1 FDLLAQTVQECET
14 AGDRQHLVG
23 LGKQALEVC
32 LSVAERL
39 TQERDNVSS
48 STQTAQTSCYPKRAR
63 RCAMDSLRLWARDGE
78 AVRQAI
84 ELGEIAHIETASE
97 ELTDEFLLF
106 AIESGL
112 LQTWAEAFP
121 DPRQEPEIGMGVIL
135 PAHMAARFAG
145 LYSMRK
151 AGYVLRS
158 ARVLGALGYS
168 TEVIEPAQGLS
179 LRGTSDDKLFSGDVV
194 RTLLVQMEQQA
205 DLSQAACPLL
215 PPQEPSVAVKVRE
228 RASRRAVKQAVDA
241 ADAEARAQWVA
252 ARLVDWYNQHVGVSM
267 VQYARLGRGRRIH
280 ILDTTHVE
288 VALETGTYECSGVV
302 KNDDG
307 TSSRGYKLATLR
319 TLLDSAGL
327 LTHVALSAI
336 QVHDMALCR
345 PVLEEALVLRS
356 GDLLLEDRGF
366 LDGATLSEL
375 KRTRQVD
382 VIIPLKA
389 NMLATQEA
397 IALAELADQWDAHP
411 SRAEQ
416 RIAWV
421 RGVEHM
427 WPECHVPLNACVIR
441 FWHKKKKRLD
451 HLVLVTT
458 DLELSATW
466 MVRHYEERPEIEQDY
481 EQMKSGGWQLH
492 KLSSTRYSEIVFYVL
507 TVVLSYSLYHLF
519 ANTQAGRR
527 FADQTRQALAFEQ
540 LRTQRRPIIVYAGR
554 HFEIFETLSFVQM
567 VLQLAPP
574 VQEKLRVWLAEHL
587 KQVQK
592 RE

>member
-1 FDLLAQTVQECET
+1 MESI
-14 AGDRQHLVG
+14 
-23 LGKQALEVC
+23 K
-32 LSVAERL
+32 
-39 TQERDNVSS
+39 
-48 STQTAQTSCYPKRAR
+48 
-63 RCAMDSLRLWARDGE
+63 LWARNGA

-112 LQTWAEAFP
+112 LQSWAGSFP
-121 DPRQEPEIGMGVIL
+121 DPRYEPEIAMEAIL
-135 PAHMAARFAG
+135 PAHIAARFAG

-168 TEVIEPAQGLS
+168 VEVVERARGLS
-179 LRGTSDDKLFSGDVV
+179 LRGTADDKLFSGDVV
-194 RTLLVQMEQQA
+194 RKLLVQMEQQA
-205 DLSQAACPLL
+205 DLSQPARR

-228 RASRRAVKQAVDA
+228 RASRRAVKHPVDA
-241 ADAEARAQWVA
+241 AEAEARAHKVA
-252 ARLVDWYNQHVGVSM
+252 EQLVGWYNQQVGVSM
-267 VQYARLGRGRRIH
+267 LQYARLGRGRRLH

-302 KNDDG
+302 KNEDG
-307 TSSRGYKLATLR
+307 TLSRGYKLATLR

-327 LTHVALSAI
+327 LTQVAMSAI

-345 PVLEEALVLRS
+345 PLLAEAPVLRA

-366 LDGATLSEL
+366 IDGATVSDL
-375 KRTRQVD
+375 KRKRRVD

-397 IALAELADQWDAHP
+397 MQLAEMADKWQAHP
-411 SRAEQ
+411 SRADQ
-416 RIAWV
+416 RIALV

-427 WPECHVPLNACVIR
+427 WAECAVPLNACVIR
-441 FWHKKKKRLD
+441 FWNKKKKRTD
-451 HLVLVTT
+451 HIVLVTT
-458 DLELSATW
+458 DLELNAPW
-466 MVRHYEERPEIEQDY
+466 IVRHYEERPEIEQDY
-481 EQMKSGGWQLH
+481 EQMKSGGWQLK

-519 ANTQAGRR
+519 ANTQAGTR
-527 FADQTRQALAFEQ
+527 FADKTRQAIAFDQ
-540 LRTQRRPIIVYAGR
+540 LRTQRTHIIVYAGGY
-554 HFEIFETLSFVQM
+554 FAIFETLSFVQM
-567 VLQLAPP
+567 VLQLSPP
-574 VQEKLRVWLAEHL
+574 VQEHLRTWLAEHL
-587 KQVQK
+587 NQIPK